1 MRVFVNYLI
10 LSIYFFVFITPQYID
25 PIYLAFDKVYPQM
38 FLISLINIISFIY
51 IIKTFNFKE
60 FVSKFKHRKHFLSFF
75 FVVVISSISLLV
87 ADNFNEGVVSLVK
100 LINLFLAYCFIM
112 IIAFSRNFNMYNYF
126 ITVTVISLFIESV
139 VINLDVI
146 ESVIINGNLLNRSN
160 AYAGFG
166 ANINISSFSVLMKT
180 IVPIYF
186 LFNYK
191 NTIIKLVSCFLI
203 ASSFLTIMLLMSRA
217 AIIALSLVLIFIIL
231 LSLFANKKKYFFANA
246 LVIFSLSISLFSY
259 NLINEKNAY
268 NIIGERFSN
277 VTNPIVDGSVKE
289 RLNFYATSVQS
300 IIDNPILGIG
310 LGNWQIK
317 SIDLSKDIIESYRV
331 PYFVH
336 NDFLQTAAEIGI
348 VGGLCFVFFI
358 LYPFWISFKNT
369 IQHFQFDLD
378 FMIFLIF
385 LVYIIDSMLNFPFA
399 RPINLI
405 YLFFTIILFY
415 KSEKY
420 YLK

>member
-1 MRVFVNYLI
+1 MRAFVNYLI
-10 LSIYFFVFITPQYID
+10 LSLYFFVFITPQYIN
-25 PIYLAFDKVYPQM
+25 PIFLSFDKVFPQM
-38 FLISLINIISFIY
+38 FLISLINIISFIH
-51 IIKTFNFKE
+51 IIKIFNFKE
-60 FVSKFKHRKHFLSFF
+60 FVSSFKHRKHFLSFF

-112 IIAFSRNFNMYNYF
+112 IIAFSRNFNIYHYF

-139 VINLDVI
+139 YINFSII

-160 AYAGFG
+160 DFAGFG
-166 ANINISSFSVLMKT
+166 ANVNISSFSVLMKS
-180 IVPIYF
+180 IVPLYF

-191 NTIIKLVSCFLI
+191 NTIIKLVSCFLL

-217 AIIALSLVLIFIIL
+217 AIIALSLVFMFIIL
-231 LSLFANKKKYFFANA
+231 LSVFANKKKYFFANG
-246 LVIFSLSISLFSY
+246 LIILSLSISIFSY

-268 NIIGERFSN
+268 NYIGERFSN
-277 VTNPIVDGSVKE
+277 VTNPIADGSVKE
-289 RLNFYATSVQS
+289 RLSFYTTSVQS

-310 LGNWQIK
+310 LGNWKIK
-317 SIDLSKDIIESYRV
+317 SIDLSKDIIKSYRV

-348 VGGLCFVFFI
+348 IGGLCFVFFI
-358 LYPFWISFKNT
+358 LHPFLISFKNT
-369 IQHFQFDLD
+369 IQHFRFDLD

-385 LVYIIDSMLNFPFA
+385 LIYIIDSMLNFPIA
-399 RPINLI
+399 RPITLI

-420 YLK
+420 NLK